1 MFYSIYLIFDAMMI
15 VKNKKSLGGFPIDI
29 EDYIV
34 ASLMLYIDIV
44 MIFVFY
50 FETFWRRKKLIE
62 KIKVDFN

>member
-1 MFYSIYLIFDAMMI
+1 MMI

-44 MIFVFY
+44 MIFVFIL
-50 FETFWRRKKLIE
+50 KLFGE
-62 KIKVDFN
+62 ERN